1 MKATPETL
9 KLRSLVEEHRAEID
23 QVFEQYG
30 ASNPRLFG
38 SVARG
43 DAEETSDIDIMV
55 DLHEPD
61 RRRLM
66 RLAGMSQTL
75 REILNVSVDV
85 VTPGILKNN
94 VSDFALKE
102 AVAL

>member
-9 KLRSLVEEHRAEID
+9 KLRSLVEERRAEIER
-23 QVFEQYG
+23 VFEQYG

-43 DAEETSDIDIMV
+43 DADETSDIDIMV
-55 DLHEPD
+55 DLHVPD
-61 RRRLM
+61 SRRVM

-85 VTPGILKNN
+85 VTPSILKNN